1 MFAWKTDGECN
12 DNNLYRIIGV
22 IPTQSSENGEYENR
36 VKLIKANVLGYK
48 YWSGSDNN
56 QSNDWTKSTLNTKIL
71 NEEYWN
77 SINKYQKYIEDS
89 KWYLA
94 SSPYNVKTNEFY
106 ENERGNTVNNDRPVS
121 WIGKIGLMHPSDY
134 GYAVG
139 GANRTTC
146 LEMKVG
152 QYNTN
157 DCYTNDWLFIGYEWT
172 LNPVENYLDS
182 IIILANGSS
191 TINLVHVATN
201 AYRPVFYLNSLVLLK
216 SGSGQKN
223 DPYRITFNE

>member
-36 VKLIKANVLGYK
+36 VKLIKANVLGY
-48 YWSGSDNN
+48 N
-56 QSNDWTKSTLNTKIL
+56 
-71 NEEYWN
+71 
-77 SINKYQKYIEDS
+77 S